1 MIYKLV
7 LLSTLIS
14 ASVQA
19 EVKISVDS
27 LYIVNSENQ
36 SNIQKE
42 YRIEIFNNTDTDC
55 LFFISPDTSKEKNV
69 AQKFKSFLKQD
80 VGDGWRMIHI
90 IYETGMIY
98 DPKYYSEK
106 NLLKIICARN
116 KFIVYILTDR
126 NIDEI
131 LSKMSTIRMK
141 EVDFILRTGLRKDLI
156 YPYPEV
162 VFRY

>member
-1 MIYKLV
+1 MIYKLM

-14 ASVQA
+14 VSAQA
-19 EVKISVDS
+19 EVRINVDS
-27 LYIVNSENQ
+27 LYIVNSSSQ

-69 AQKFKSFLKQD
+69 TQKFKSFLKQD
-80 VGDGWRMIHI
+80 VGDGWRMIHL
-90 IYETGMIY
+90 IYETDMIY
-98 DPKYYSEK
+98 NPKYYSEK
-106 NLLKIICARN
+106 NLLKKICAMN

-126 NIDEI
+126 DLDEI
-131 LSKMSTIRMK
+131 LSRISTIKMI
-141 EVDFILRTGLRKDLI
+141 EVDSILKTRLREDLI

-162 VFRY
+162 VLQD

>member
-1 MIYKLV
+1 MIIKLI
-7 LLSTLIS
+7 LLLALIPGS
-14 ASVQA
+14 AHA

-27 LYIVNSENQ
+27 LYMVNSESQ
-36 SNIQKE
+36 GNIQKE

-80 VGDGWRMIHI
+80 VGDGWRMTHI

-98 DPKYYSEK
+98 DPKSYSEK

-131 LSKMSTIRMK
+131 LSKMATIKMK
-141 EVDFILRTGLRKDLI
+141 EVDSILKTGLRKDLI